1 MPEAKQI
8 GLVGCG
14 RWGRFI
20 LRDLV
25 GLGCAVTVV
34 VRSNDDRQ
42 RAKDGGA
49 IAVVESVAQLPAVS
63 GAIVATPTIT
73 HAAVIEELLGQGIPV
88 FTEKP
93 LTADAVSAARLARSA
108 PDHLFVM
115 DKWRY
120 HHGIEMLAHIARS
133 GELGPVIG
141 LRTTRAQWGFPHRDV
156 DAVWILLP
164 HDLSIALEVF
174 GYLPTPQ
181 SAVAERVNETVTG
194 LVSILGNPNQ
204 PWFVSE
210 VSIRYPEVR
219 REVRLQCRD
228 GVAILNEAYSDHIQV
243 TRFSDAYDMAP
254 NFERRMIST
263 ELPLLRELRTF
274 LEYLDGGPPPRSSA
288 AEGAA
293 NVASIAELRRLAGLD
308 SPRRCE

>member
-1 MPEAKQI
+1 
-8 GLVGCG
+8 
-14 RWGRFI
+14 
-20 LRDLV
+20 
-25 GLGCAVTVV
+25 
-34 VRSNDDRQ
+34 
-42 RAKDGGA
+42 
-49 IAVVESVAQLPAVS
+49 
-63 GAIVATPTIT
+63 
-73 HAAVIEELLGQGIPV
+73 
-88 FTEKP
+88 
-93 LTADAVSAARLARSA
+93 
-108 PDHLFVM
+108 
-115 DKWRY
+115 
-120 HHGIEMLAHIARS
+120 MLAAIARS
-133 GELGPVIG
+133 GELGPVVG
-141 LRTTRAQWGFPHRDV
+141 LRTTRAQWGQPHRDV

-174 GYLPTPQ
+174 GYLPAPR

-194 LVSILGNPNQ
+194 LVSILGNENQ

-210 VSIRYPEVR
+210 VSTRYPEFR

-243 TRFSDAYDMAP
+243 TRFSDPHDMAP
-254 NFERRMIST
+254 NFERRVIST

-308 SPRRCE
+308 SPRRGE